1 MPVFQDKQLVWW
13 FLIIPVSV
21 ETCSLAWGKNFSQV
35 WKSSMK
41 SESQGQC
48 TCAQCHRIAPVPVP
62 VYPSPRH
69 SSHALA
75 VFSHPGKA
83 QGPTVLKVT
92 KLWLFV
98 SGGEFAVKGIKFSFC
113 KSQGRRISWGCITC
127 HGWEIKFCAMIQR
140 WRSGKAGCLWVTW
153 KAVCTT
159 KSVRIS
165 CFSLENCLIILLL
178 YLVTAAFFSFVSGL
192 YWVNISW
199 VLSRLAV
206 LHGRCHA
213 PCRLGQ
219 HFFLQQLPDDA
230 MAVPCNG
237 WKERVPATIYA
248 QSVVQF
254 FCSYLRF

>member
-13 FLIIPVSV
+13 FLIIPVSI
-21 ETCSLAWGKNFSQV
+21 ETYYLAWGKNFSEV

-41 SESQGQC
+41 FESQGKC
-48 TCAQCHRIAPVPVP
+48 TCSCASPCVPT
-62 VYPSPRH
+62 H

-75 VFSHPGKA
+75 TFSCPGKA
-83 QGPTVLKVT
+83 PGPAVLKVT

-98 SGGEFAVKGIKFSFC
+98 SGGEFVVKGIKISFY
-113 KSQGRRISWGCITC
+113 KSQGRRISWGCTTC

-140 WRSGKAGCLWVTW
+140 WRSGKAGCPWVTW

-165 CFSLENCLIILLL
+165 CFSLEKCLIILLL
-178 YLVTAAFFSFVSGL
+178 YLLTAAFFSFVSGL

-206 LHGRCHA
+206 LHGRCRALCHF
-213 PCRLGQ
+213 RL
-219 HFFLQQLPDDA
+219 HFFLQQLPDDV

-237 WKERVPATIYA
+237 WKERVPATVCA

-254 FCSYLRF
+254 FCSYLKF